1 MKKTNKA
8 KSKKPKKVNSKPKA
22 KKTKVAA
29 KQPEET
35 MDRKTLIGIA
45 RLLKGAGSEV
55 KALKSDAD
63 LALQKKLNEAIQ
75 KLAPPD
81 VIKLLESIDPGKLV
95 NGLKQ
100 DCLGIFVDLSD
111 VSCTHCPDVT
121 ACVGKF
127 IGNLRGGFSHVKGAL
142 GDDGPKPAAAAKQ
155 AVVPVT
161 RYEAKR
167 AVFIKDVPN
176 PNPKGDDL
184 HDTIRRVLKEQP
196 ETLGE
201 LREIMERDFDFDSD
215 ADFMT
220 QVTAFRDPKDGV
232 IKLDVDLS
240 DADKEALRAAGYDV

>member
-1 MKKTNKA
+1 
-8 KSKKPKKVNSKPKA
+8 
-22 KKTKVAA
+22 
-29 KQPEET
+29 
-35 MDRKTLIGIA
+35 
-45 RLLKGAGSEV
+45 
-55 KALKSDAD
+55 
-63 LALQKKLNEAIQ
+63 
-75 KLAPPD
+75 
-81 VIKLLESIDPGKLV
+81 
-95 NGLKQ
+95 Q

-111 VSCTHCPDVT
+111 VSCTHCPDAT

-127 IGNLRGGFSHVKGAL
+127 ISNLRSGFSHVKSAL
-142 GDDGPKPAAAAKQ
+142 GDDGPKP
-155 AVVPVT
+155 
-161 RYEAKR
+161 

-240 DADKEALRAAGYDV
+240 DADKAALREAGYDV